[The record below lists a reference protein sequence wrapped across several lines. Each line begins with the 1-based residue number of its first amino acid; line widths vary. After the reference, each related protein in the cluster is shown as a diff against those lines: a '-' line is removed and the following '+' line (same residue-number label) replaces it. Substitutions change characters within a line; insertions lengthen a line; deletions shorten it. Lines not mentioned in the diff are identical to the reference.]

1 MGRLAVEQHREIYF
15 EHYAGSGPTLV
26 LSHGWGLN
34 TRCWDDVIAHLRDAG
49 RAVLAYDH
57 RACGESDKDFTDVSI
72 NALGDDL
79 VALCAHLKLDRV
91 VLNGWSLGGAVV
103 VDAAGKLGNR
113 LAAVVLT
120 AGATPRYTSTK
131 DFPHGGSPDDV
142 AATVAALRA
151 DRVNFLRTL
160 YFDAVFAKDVG
171 EPVKQA
177 TWLAALRASSA
188 ADASLAALAQLDQR
202 AALRALEV
210 PVLVYAGEL
219 DAVVPADICRAAA
232 ALARHSTLVVLPG
245 VGHAPFVEDAAGY
258 FAALDDF
265 LGGLR

>member
-1 MGRLAVEQHREIYF
+1 MGRLAVEQNREIHF
-15 EHYAGSGPTLV
+15 EHYAGQGPTVV

-57 RACGESDKDFTDVSI
+57 RACGESDKDFADVSI
-72 NALGDDL
+72 DALGNDV
-79 VALCAHLKLDRV
+79 VALCTHLKLDRV

-103 VDAAGKLGNR
+103 VDAAVKLADR
-113 LAAVVLT
+113 LAGLVLT
-120 AGATPRYTSTK
+120 AGATPRYTRAD
-131 DFPHGGSPDDV
+131 DFPHGGTPADV
-142 AATVAALRA
+142 AATVSALRA
-151 DRVNFLRTL
+151 NRVNFLRTL

-171 EPVKQA
+171 EPVKQS

-188 ADASLAALAQLDQR
+188 ADASLAALAHIDQR
-202 AALRALEV
+202 DALRALGV

-219 DAVVPADICRAAA
+219 DAVVPADICKAAA
-232 ALARHSTLVVLPG
+232 TMAPHSTLVVLPG
-245 VGHAPFVEDAAGY
+245 VGHAPFLEDAAGY